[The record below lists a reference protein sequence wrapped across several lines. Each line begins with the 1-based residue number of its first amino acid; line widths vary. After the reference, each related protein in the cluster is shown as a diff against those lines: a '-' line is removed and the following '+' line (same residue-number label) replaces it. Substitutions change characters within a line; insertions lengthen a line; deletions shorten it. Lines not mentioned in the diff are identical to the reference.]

1 MTHTSRLAP
10 LAADW
15 LDENVDSHGIYE
27 VTILATLPEGITF
40 EGDNLRAEGRAC
52 HLGTMTASALDNQQ
66 GAEKTGNPKGAY
78 LDPKVAPDTRLFGG
92 YWLASALDRLLTGED
107 AGAMYMG
114 RGSSHRAN
122 VAHLRGCGEPVVLVT
137 ADGDLTLEGAAY
149 LLGESLD

>member
-107 AGAMYMG
+107 AGAAYMG

-122 VAHLRGCGEPVVLVT
+122 VNHLRESGVVLVT